1 MAGWEERFGDYVG
14 RLGDVLGHADRRAPL
29 RAYTTG
35 LLLPGERESVEPMAA
50 RVDPAR
56 VGAAHQSLHHFV
68 AKAAWDDAALL
79 EAVRGHV
86 LPAMLERGPVRAWI
100 VDDTGLPKKG
110 KLSVGVA
117 RQYCGQLGKRD
128 NCQVAVTLSVA
139 TEQASLPIAYRLYL
153 PEAWAGDPARRAMAG
168 VPGEG
173 EVPTKPAVAPDP
185 IGQALAPRVPP
196 GGGGAGARARRAMA
210 GVPEE
215 VEFRT
220 KPAIALDQIGQ
231 ALADGVPPGVVVT
244 DAGYGNDTD
253 FRDGVTAQ
261 GLPYVAGIQGTTSLW
276 PPGAGPL
283 PAKPRS
289 GRGRPPKRLRRD
301 PEHQPLAAET
311 LAAGLP
317 AGAWKVVTWRE
328 GTAGSLTSRFAA
340 ARVRPAHGDTTRS
353 EPRAEEWFLAEWPE
367 GESEPT
373 KYWLSTL
380 PEAATL
386 EELVATAKLRWRVER
401 DFEELK
407 QELGLGHFEGRGWR
421 GFHHHASLCIAAYA
435 FLVAERCRFSPPGW
449 RPRLVAPERP
459 ADYRPRGS
467 SRAPG
472 AAQPGLDRDPAPAPR
487 GGADAAPAPVP
498 LLPAELRA
506 TAHARQLMTR

>member
-1 MAGWEERFGDYVG
+1 LAVADWEERFDDYVE
-14 RLGDVLGHADRRAPL
+14 RLGETLGHADRRAPL
-29 RAYTTG
+29 RAYATG
-35 LLLPGERESVEPMAA
+35 LLLPGERKSVEPMAA
-50 RVDPAR
+50 RVQPAR

-68 AKAAWDDAALL
+68 AKAPWDDAALL
-79 EAVRGHV
+79 AAVRAYA
-86 LPAMLERGPVRAWI
+86 LPALQERGPIRAWI

-117 RQYCGQLGKRD
+117 RQYCGQLGKRE

-139 TEQASLPIAYRLYL
+139 NEHASLPVAYRLYL
-153 PEAWAGDPARRAMAG
+153 PEAWAGGPARRA
-168 VPGEG
+168 
-173 EVPTKPAVAPDP
+173 T
-185 IGQALAPRVPP
+185 
-196 GGGGAGARARRAMA
+196 A

-220 KPAIALDQIGQ
+220 KPAIALDQIRQ

-253 FRDGVTAQ
+253 FRDGITAQ
-261 GLPYVAGIQGTTSLW
+261 GLAYVAGILGTTGLW
-276 PPGAGPL
+276 PSGTGPL
-283 PAKPRS
+283 PAAPWS
-289 GRGRPPKRLRRD
+289 GRGRPPKRLRRG
-301 PEHQPLAAET
+301 PGHRPLAAET

-317 AGAWKVVTWRE
+317 AGAWRTVTWRE
-328 GTAGSLTSRFAA
+328 GTAGPLASRFAA
-340 ARVRPAHGDTTRS
+340 VRVRPAHDDFRLG

-407 QELGLGHFEGRGWR
+407 QELGLGHFEGRSWR
-421 GFHHHASLCIAAYA
+421 GFHHHASLCIAAYGL
-435 FLVAERCRFSPPGW
+435 LVAERCRFSPPGW
-449 RPRLVAPERP
+449 RPRLAAPERP
-459 ADYRPRGS
+459 AGYRPRGS
-467 SRAPG
+467 RRAPG
-472 AAQPGLDRDPAPAPR
+472 AAQSRVDRDLAPAAR
-487 GGADAAPAPVP
+487 GGADAPPAPVP
-498 LLPAELRA
+498 LLSADLRA

>member
-1 MAGWEERFGDYVG
+1 M
-14 RLGDVLGHADRRAPL
+14 
-29 RAYTTG
+29 
-35 LLLPGERESVEPMAA
+35 
-50 RVDPAR
+50 
-56 VGAAHQSLHHFV
+56 
-68 AKAAWDDAALL
+68 L
-79 EAVRGHV
+79 EAVRG
-86 LPAMLERGPVRAWI
+86 LRPAGPPRNAAPIRAWL

-117 RQYCGQLGKRD
+117 RQYCGQLGKRE

-139 TEQASLPIAYRLYL
+139 TEHASLPVAYRLHL
-153 PEAWAGDPARRAMAG
+153 PEAWAADP
-168 VPGEG
+168 
-173 EVPTKPAVAPDP
+173 
-185 IGQALAPRVPP
+185 
-196 GGGGAGARARRAMA
+196 ARRAMA

-215 VEFRT
+215 VGFAT

-253 FRDGVTAQ
+253 FRDGVTAA
-261 GLPYVAGIQGTTSLW
+261 GLPYVAGILGTTSLW

-283 PAKPRS
+283 PAAPWS
-289 GRGRPPKRLRRD
+289 GRGRPPKRLRRG
-301 PEHQPLAAET
+301 PEHQPLAAAR
-311 LAAGLP
+311 LAAALP
-317 AGAWKVVTWRE
+317 ADAWRSVTWRE
-328 GTAGSLTSRFAA
+328 GTAGPLASRFAA
-340 ARVRPAHGDTTRS
+340 ARVRPAHDDFRLA
-353 EPRAEEWFLAEWPE
+353 EPRAEEWLLAEWPE

-421 GFHHHASLCIAAYA
+421 GFHHHASLCIAAYG

-449 RPRLVAPERP
+449 RPRLKAPERP
-459 ADYRPRGS
+459 AGYRPRGS
-467 SRAPG
+467 RRAPR
-472 AAQPGLDRDPAPAPR
+472 AAQSRVDHDLAPAPR
-487 GGADAAPAPVP
+487 GRADAPPAPMSM
-498 LLPAELRA
+498 LPAGLRA
-506 TAHARQLMTR
+506 AAHNHQLMTQ

>member
-1 MAGWEERFGDYVG
+1 MADWEERFGEYVE

-35 LLLPGERESVEPMAA
+35 LLLPGERKSVEPMAA

-68 AKAAWDDAALL
+68 AKAAWDDATLL
-79 EAVRGHV
+79 AAVRAYA
-86 LPAMLERGPVRAWI
+86 LPAMLERGPIRAWL

-139 TEQASLPIAYRLYL
+139 TERASLPVAYRLYL
-153 PEAWAGDPARRAMAG
+153 PEAWAGDPARRA
-168 VPGEG
+168 
-173 EVPTKPAVAPDP
+173 T
-185 IGQALAPRVPP
+185 
-196 GGGGAGARARRAMA
+196 A

-215 VEFRT
+215 VGFAT
-220 KPAIALDQIGQ
+220 KPAIALDQVRR
-231 ALADGVPPGVVVT
+231 ALADGVSPGVVVT

-253 FRDGVTAQ
+253 FRDGVT
-261 GLPYVAGIQGTTSLW
+261 GLGLAYVAGVLGTTGLW

-283 PAKPRS
+283 PAAPRS
-289 GRGRPPKRLRRD
+289 GRGRPPRRLRRD

-317 AGAWKVVTWRE
+317 GDAWKAVTWRE
-328 GTAGSLTSRFAA
+328 GTAGPLASRFAGV
-340 ARVRPAHGDTTRS
+340 RVRPAHGDFRRT
-353 EPRAEEWFLAEWPE
+353 EPRAEEWLLVEWPE
-367 GESEPT
+367 EEKEPT

-380 PEAATL
+380 SETVPI
-386 EELVATAKLRWRVER
+386 EELVAAAKLRWRIER

-421 GFHHHASLCIAAYA
+421 GFHHHASLCIAAYG
-435 FLVAERCRFSPPGW
+435 FLVAERCRFSPPDW
-449 RPRLVAPERP
+449 RPRPRAPERS
-459 ADYRPRGS
+459 AGYRPRGS

-472 AAQPGLDRDPAPAPR
+472 AAQPGLGRHPAAAPR
-487 GGADAAPAPVP
+487 GGADAPAAALP
-498 LLPAELRA
+498 LLPAGLPA
-506 TAHARQLMTR
+506 AASAR

>member
-1 MAGWEERFGDYVG
+1 MMAGWGERFGDSVG
-14 RLGDVLGHADRRAPL
+14 RRGDVLGPAARRAPV
-29 RAYTTG
+29 RAYCTG
-35 LLLPGERESVEPMAA
+35 LILPGERKSVEPMAA

-68 AKAAWDDAALL
+68 AKAPWDDAALL
-79 EAVRGHV
+79 RAVRDCA
-86 LPAMLERGPVRAWI
+86 LPAMLERGPVRAWL

-139 TEQASLPIAYRLYL
+139 TEAASLPVAYRLYL
-153 PEAWAGDPARRAMAG
+153 PEAWAADPARRA
-168 VPGEG
+168 
-173 EVPTKPAVAPDP
+173 
-185 IGQALAPRVPP
+185 L
-196 GGGGAGARARRAMA
+196 A

-215 VEFRT
+215 VGFAT
-220 KPAIALDQIGQ
+220 KPSIALDQIGQ

-253 FRDGVTAQ
+253 FRDGITAA
-261 GLPYVAGIQGTTSLW
+261 GLPYVAGIQGSTGLW
-276 PPGAGPL
+276 PPGTGPL
-283 PAKPRS
+283 PAAPRS
-289 GRGRPPKRLRRD
+289 GRGRPPGRLRRD
-301 PEHQPLAAET
+301 AAHRPLAAEK

-317 AGAWKVVTWRE
+317 AGAWRTVAWRE
-328 GTAGSLTSRFAA
+328 GTAGPLSSRFAA
-340 ARVRPAHGDTTRS
+340 VRVRPAHDDFRLS
-353 EPRAEEWFLAEWPE
+353 EPRAGEWFLAEWPE
-367 GESEPT
+367 GEEGPT

-386 EELVATAKLRWRVER
+386 EELVATAKLRWRIER
-401 DFEELK
+401 DVEELK

-421 GFHHHASLCIAAYA
+421 GFHHHASLCIAAYG
-435 FLVAERCRFSPPGW
+435 FLVAERRRFSPPDW
-449 RPRLVAPERP
+449 RPRLAGPERP

-467 SRAPG
+467 SCAPG

-498 LLPAELRA
+498 LLPAGLRTA
-506 TAHARQLMTR
+506 ASAHACQLMTP

>member
-1 MAGWEERFGDYVG
+1 V
-14 RLGDVLGHADRRAPL
+14 
-29 RAYTTG
+29 T
-35 LLLPGERESVEPMAA
+35 
-50 RVDPAR
+50 
-56 VGAAHQSLHHFV
+56 Q
-68 AKAAWDDAALL
+68 
-79 EAVRGHV
+79 
-86 LPAMLERGPVRAWI
+86 
-100 VDDTGLPKKG
+100 
-110 KLSVGVA
+110 
-117 RQYCGQLGKRD
+117 QY
-128 NCQVAVTLSVA
+128 
-139 TEQASLPIAYRLYL
+139 YRLYL
-153 PEAWAGDPARRAMAG
+153 PEAWAGDP
-168 VPGEG
+168 
-173 EVPTKPAVAPDP
+173 
-185 IGQALAPRVPP
+185 
-196 GGGGAGARARRAMA
+196 ARRAMA

-244 DAGYGNDTD
+244 DAGGACPRAGGPDPGGNDTD

-421 GFHHHASLCIAAYA
+421 GFHHHASLCIAAYG

-449 RPRLVAPERP
+449 RPELAVPEPP
-459 ADYRPRGS
+459 AGYRPRGS
-467 SRAPG
+467 RRAPG
-472 AAQPGLDRDPAPAPR
+472 AAQPGVDRDLAPSPRRRADAPA
-487 GGADAAPAPVP
+487 APVP
-498 LLPAELRA
+498 LLSADLRA
-506 TAHARQLMTR
+506 TAHARQLVTE

>member
-1 MAGWEERFGDYVG
+1 MAGWEERFGSYVE
-14 RLGDVLGHADRRAPL
+14 RLGETIGHADRRGPL
-29 RAYTTG
+29 RAYATG
-35 LLLPGERESVEPMAA
+35 LLLPGERKSVEPMAA
-50 RVDPAR
+50 RLDPGR

-68 AKAAWDDAALL
+68 AKAAWGDTALL
-79 EAVRGHV
+79 RAVRDYA
-86 LPAMLERGPVRAWI
+86 LPAMLERGPIRAWL

-153 PEAWAGDPARRAMAG
+153 PEAWADDPARRA
-168 VPGEG
+168 
-173 EVPTKPAVAPDP
+173 
-185 IGQALAPRVPP
+185 L
-196 GGGGAGARARRAMA
+196 A

-215 VEFRT
+215 VGFRT
-220 KPAIALDQIGQ
+220 KPEIALDQIRQ
-231 ALADGVPPGVVVT
+231 ALADGVPPGAVVT

-253 FRDGVTAQ
+253 FRDGVAAL
-261 GLPYVAGIQGTTSLW
+261 GLAYVAGILGTTGLW

-283 PAKPRS
+283 PAAPWS

-301 PEHQPLAAET
+301 PEHQPVAAKELA
-311 LAAGLP
+311 LGLP
-317 AGAWKVVTWRE
+317 AGAWKAVTWRE
-328 GTAGSLTSRFAA
+328 GTAGELASRFAA
-340 ARVRPAHGDTTRS
+340 ERGRRAHDDFRLTA
-353 EPRAEEWFLAEWPE
+353 PRAEEWFLAEWPE
-367 GESEPT
+367 GEKEPT

-386 EELVATAKLRWRVER
+386 EELVATAKLRWRIER

-407 QELGLGHFEGRGWR
+407 QEIGLGHFEGRGWR
-421 GFHHHASLCIAAYA
+421 GFHHHASLCVAAYG

-449 RPRLVAPERP
+449 RPEPEARERP
-459 ADYRPRGS
+459 AGHRPRGS

-472 AAQPGLDRDPAPAPR
+472 AAQPALDRDLAPAPR
-487 GGADAAPAPVP
+487 GGAAAPAAPMP
-498 LLPAELRA
+498 LLPAGPRA
-506 TAHARQLMTR
+506 TAHARQLMTP